1 MEILFV
7 EEFKRKAIHLG
18 ALSIPMGYYFLP
30 KRTALLVLIPI
41 VLIILTGDIIR
52 LKELPGSNL
61 IKRIFGAMLRDHEN
75 ADLSGASYILSGA
88 AFTIAAFS
96 KPVALAALGF
106 IILGDIAAALV
117 GRKYGRIKIGD
128 KTLEGSLTFFGVCIL
143 VALLVPDLSFV
154 IGIIGALIATF
165 IEALTLPL
173 DDNLIVP
180 VICGLAMQILAAI

>member
-7 EEFKRKAIHLG
+7 SEFKRKAIHFG
-18 ALSIPMGYYFLP
+18 ALSIPLGYYFLP
-30 KRTALLVLIPI
+30 KRTALLILIPI
-41 VLIILTGDIIR
+41 VLITLAGDLIR

-61 IKRIFGAMLRDHEN
+61 IKRLFGAMLRDHEN
-75 ADLSGASYILSGA
+75 SDLSGASYILSGA
-88 AFTIAAFS
+88 VLTIFLFA

-117 GRKYGRIKIGD
+117 GRRYGRIKIGD

-143 VALLVPDLSFV
+143 VALLVPNLSIA
-154 IGIIGALIATF
+154 IGIIGALIATI
-165 IEALTLPL
+165 IEAMTLPV

-180 VICGLAMQILAAI
+180 LISGLAMQILAAI

>member
-7 EEFKRKAIHLG
+7 EEFKRKAIHLV
-18 ALSIPMGYYFLP
+18 ALSVPIGYYFLP
-30 KRTALLVLIPI
+30 KRTALLILIPI
-41 VLIILTGDIIR
+41 VLIILAGDIIR

-61 IKRIFGAMLRDHEN
+61 IKRIFGAMLRDHES

-88 AFTIAAFS
+88 TLTIAAFS

-128 KTLEGSLTFFGVCIL
+128 KTLEGSLTFFGMSVL
-143 VALLVPDLSFV
+143 VAILVPDFSLV
-154 IGIIGALIATF
+154 IGIIGALVATI
-165 IEALTLPL
+165 IEALTLPV

-180 VICGLAMQILAAI
+180 LISGLVMQILAAI

>member
-18 ALSIPMGYYFLP
+18 ALSIPIGYYFLS
-30 KRTALLVLIPI
+30 KRTALLILIPI
-41 VLIILTGDIIR
+41 VLITLAGDIIR
-52 LKELPGSNL
+52 LKELPGSRL

-75 ADLSGASYILSGA
+75 SDLSGASYILSGA
-88 AFTIAAFS
+88 TLTIAMFS

-117 GRKYGRIKIGD
+117 GRRYGRIKIGD
-128 KTLEGSLTFFGVCIL
+128 KTLEGSLTFFGVSLC
-143 VALLVPDLSFV
+143 VALLVPGLSFG
-154 IGIIGALIATF
+154 IGIIGALVATI
-165 IEALTLPL
+165 IEALTLPV

-180 VICGLAMQILAAI
+180 LISGLVMQILAAI